1 MATTIT
7 FVAFVPPKPARRR
20 FDIIKFIPQIN
31 REEDV
36 TKDLERFVKCLQ
48 EITDLLLFDIDLFT
62 DILDPDKAP
71 EPFLDAMLCDLGNP
85 FEFDLIEIDK
95 RRLISVLVEMY
106 KQKGTRVGIIN
117 VIRFFLG
124 IEMTIVAFNTASWIL
139 GEGELGDD
147 TFLGPSA
154 QFNLYAF
161 NIVSPI
167 ALTAEQRKRIRS
179 IVDLMK
185 VAHEHFVD
193 LIEPDTTVIDHV
205 SLGESALGDLFL
217 LH

>member
-1 MATTIT
+1 VTTTIT
-7 FVAFVPPKPARRR
+7 FTAFVPPKPAGRR
-20 FDIIKFIPQIN
+20 FDIIKFLPQMN

-36 TKDLERFVKCLQ
+36 TGDLVKFIACLQ
-48 EITDLLLFDIDLFT
+48 EITDLLLFDIDRWT

-71 EPFLDAMLCDLGNP
+71 EIFLDAMLCDLGNP
-85 FEFDLIEIDK
+85 FDFDLTEIDK

-106 KQKGTRVGIIN
+106 RQKGTTVGIIN
-117 VIRFFLG
+117 VIRFFIG
-124 IEMTIVAFNTASWIL
+124 VEVIVVPFNTTGWIL
-139 GEGELGDD
+139 GEGELGED
-147 TFLGPSA
+147 TILGPSA

-179 IVDLMK
+179 LVDLMK

-205 SLGESALGDLFL
+205 ELGESGLGDLFL

>member
-1 MATTIT
+1 MGSSTT
-7 FVAFVPPKPARRR
+7 FVAFVPPKPAGRR
-20 FDIIKFIPQIN
+20 FRLIKFLPQIN
-31 REEDV
+31 RDEDV
-36 TKDLERFVKCLQ
+36 TGELARFVACLQ
-48 EITDLLLFDIDLFT
+48 EVTDLLLFDIDSFT

-71 EPFLDAMLCDLGNP
+71 EPFLDAMLFDLGNP
-85 FEFDLIEIDK
+85 FNFDLSEIDK
-95 RRLISVLVEMY
+95 RRLIDVLVEMY
-106 KQKGTRVGIIN
+106 KQKGTQVGIVN
-117 VIRFFLG
+117 VIRFFIG
-124 IEMTIVAFNTASWIL
+124 IEVTIVPFNPTTWVL
-139 GEGELGDD
+139 GEGELGED
-147 TFLGPSA
+147 TILGPSA

-179 IVDLMK
+179 LVDLMK

-205 SLGESALGDLFL
+205 ELGESELGETFL